1 MTGAKNILAA
11 VLLVVAVVVTGGLM
25 YWAMEEDEPVPQMFS
40 IDELNGPLALTPG
53 EQVRINVGRN
63 HPSVGIWFAVVETP
77 PPEVAEVEKIDDNDA
92 VEDAEIDDGGGSG
105 ETYLMITAIAP
116 GHGTIR
122 VADCFRQMPD
132 ATGICHDDDG
142 PRPTYTVDI
151 VVEEG

>member
-1 MTGAKNILAA
+1 MTGAKNVLAA
-11 VLLVVAVVVTGGLM
+11 VLLVVAVVVTGGLL
-25 YWAMEEDEPVPQMFS
+25 YWTMEEDEPVPQMFS
-40 IDELNGPLALTPG
+40 IDELNGPLVLTPG

-77 PPEVAEVEKIDDNDA
+77 PPEVAEVEKIDDYPTGKD
-92 VEDAEIDDGGGSG
+92 VPPGGDVG
-105 ETYLMITAIAP
+105 ETYLLITAIAP

-122 VADCFRQMPD
+122 VAECFRTMPD
-132 ATGICHDDDG
+132 EDGICRDDDG